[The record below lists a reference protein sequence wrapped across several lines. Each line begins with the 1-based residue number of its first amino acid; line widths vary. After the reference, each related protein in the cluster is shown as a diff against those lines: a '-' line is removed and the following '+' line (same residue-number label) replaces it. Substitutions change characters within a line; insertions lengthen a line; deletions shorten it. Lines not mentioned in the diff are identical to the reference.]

1 MGKYVKTVYATAIK
15 SASLVGGVYKPLP
28 GTTLKDK
35 FNFNVVTTIGKE
47 PKMKYYM
54 IGGNYDNLVANNTV
68 ELKASNHSPTD
79 CVVYNPMPFIVRD
92 VTSDLTGIIRDK
104 YFLRV
109 VVGSKV
115 YYYGKRIDDIDT
127 KPNIISG
134 TTVNGVTSI
143 EKFIVTSTILN
154 PVVTTGVGN
163 DLFNN
168 TLNFSGVSL
177 QATIRL
183 TNDELKEIKAAN
195 LDLNPTVPVT
205 VREIGLITGVESVNS
220 GNTQELDMAQTAFFI
235 QSNYILD
242 EYIDIETN
250 NVNVGVELG
259 GIEPHIQRT
268 G

>member
-1 MGKYVKTVYATAIK
+1 MGKYVKTVYVTAIE
-15 SASLVGGVYKPLP
+15 SASLVGGSYRPLP

-35 FNFNVVTTIGKE
+35 FNFNVADTTGIE

-54 IGGNYDNLVANNTV
+54 IGGNYDDLVANNTV
-68 ELKASNHSPTD
+68 ELNSSNHSPTD

-92 VTSDLTGIIRDK
+92 VSSDITGVIRDK

-115 YYYGKRIDDIDT
+115 YYYGKRINDIDAV
-127 KPNIISG
+127 PNIISG
-134 TTVNGVTSI
+134 STVNGVTNI
-143 EKFIVTSTILN
+143 EKFVVTSTILN
-154 PVVTTGVGN
+154 PIVTTGVGN

-177 QATIRL
+177 QASIRL

-195 LDLNPTVPVT
+195 LELNPNTQLSI
-205 VREIGLITGVESVNS
+205 REIGLITGVESINS
-220 GNTQELDMAQTAFFI
+220 GNTQELDKAQTAFFI
-235 QSNYILD
+235 QSDYILD
-242 EYIDIETN
+242 EYIDVNANSI
-250 NVNVGVELG
+250 NVGIELG